1 MRVAVLTDS
10 TSGLTS
16 YRGVDAPAL
25 VVPLTVALGDI
36 VYTDG
41 IDLTA
46 ATFYSLLANQQA
58 VATTAQP
65 PPALFD
71 DAFSALAN
79 DGYDAIVAVLCA
91 KVLSGTVDS
100 AREAARRA
108 SVDVTVVDTAVIGA
122 ALGLSVR
129 AAVLAA
135 QSGADADVVAH
146 SATTVAQA
154 SRTFFVVDDL
164 DHLRRGGRLKATQAA
179 LGQALK
185 VKPLLQLD
193 PQGHVELA
201 QRSRTWQRALEQLA
215 ARANAHFQG
224 PVHAVIA
231 HADAADRAVQLEQHL
246 ADVLTLATV
255 EYDVIG
261 PVVGAHVGRGAA
273 GVALVP
279 APLWDPSSTGR

>member
-16 YRGVDAPAL
+16 YRASDAPAC
-25 VVPLTVALGDI
+25 VVPLTVAFGDT

-41 IDLTA
+41 VDLTA
-46 ATFYSLLANQQA
+46 TTFYGLLTKQHA

-65 PPALFD
+65 PPALFE
-71 DAFSALAN
+71 DAYTALAN
-79 DGYDAIVAVLCA
+79 DGYDAIVAVHCA
-91 KVLSGTVDS
+91 TVLSGTVNS

-108 SVDVTVVDTAVIGA
+108 PVSVTVVDTAVIGA

-129 AAVLAA
+129 AAVQAANDGATPDRVADVAA
-135 QSGADADVVAH
+135 QVAR
-146 SATTVAQA
+146 A
-154 SRTFFVVDDL
+154 SRTFFIVDDL

-179 LGQALK
+179 VGQALK

-193 PQGHVELA
+193 AEGHVEVA
-201 QRSRTWQRALEQLA
+201 QRSRTWARALEQLA
-215 ARANAHFQG
+215 KRAKEQFAG

-231 HADAADRAVQLEQHL
+231 HADAADRAVQLEAQL
-246 ADVLTLATV
+246 AAVLTLRTV
-255 EYDVIG
+255 SHELIG

-279 APLWDPSSTGR
+279 ADLLR

>member
-16 YRGVDAPAL
+16 YCGSDAPAY
-25 VVPLTVALGDI
+25 VVPLTVAYGDT

-41 IDLTA
+41 VDLTA
-46 ATFYSLLANQQA
+46 ATFYGLLTTQHA

-65 PPALFD
+65 PPALFE
-71 DAFSALAN
+71 DAYTALAN
-79 DGYDAIVAVLCA
+79 DGYDAIVAVHCA
-91 KVLSGTVDS
+91 TVLSGTVNS

-108 SVDVTVVDTAVIGA
+108 PVPVTVIDTAVIGA

-129 AAVLAA
+129 AGVRAA
-135 QSGADADVVAH
+135 NDGASPEMITHAAEQVAR
-146 SATTVAQA
+146 A
-154 SRTFFVVDDL
+154 SRTFFIVDDL
-164 DHLRRGGRLKATQAA
+164 EHLRRGGRLKATQAA

-193 PQGHVELA
+193 TKGHVEVA
-201 QRSRTWQRALEQLA
+201 QRSRTWARALEQLA
-215 ARANAHFQG
+215 ARAKEQFAG

-231 HADAADRAVQLEQHL
+231 HADAPDRAIQLERQL
-246 ADVLTLATV
+246 AVVLRLTTV
-255 EYDVIG
+255 EHDVIG

-273 GVALVP
+273 GVALIP
-279 APLWDPSSTGR
+279 ADLLR